1 MGEFGPYEISQKS
14 RKDKDNR
21 FFDPSLFGIVKN
33 SHILIL
39 RGLRQILGQIPYKYI
54 ILASY
59 EVIKILVMRCHPW
72 HRGTIFCVVP

>member
-14 RKDKDNR
+14 RKDKDN
-21 FFDPSLFGIVKN
+21 SLFGIVKN